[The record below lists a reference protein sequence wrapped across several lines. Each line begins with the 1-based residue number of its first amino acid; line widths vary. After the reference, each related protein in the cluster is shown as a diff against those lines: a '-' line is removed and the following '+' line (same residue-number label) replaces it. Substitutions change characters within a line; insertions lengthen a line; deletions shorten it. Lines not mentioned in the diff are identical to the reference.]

1 MCICVCACSYVCI
14 ILALT
19 RVKGLGT
26 KVGCVHFIKH
36 PTFCIWKWS
45 GTSLVSKAVVCWESN
60 IVTAGSGCDS
70 VDAISTMWTHT
81 GYIPYLV
88 T

>member
-1 MCICVCACSYVCI
+1 MCVCIYDICVCACSYVCI

-36 PTFCIWKWS
+36 PTLLYMEVVWDKPSVESSRMLGVRHCYCRKW
-45 GTSLVSKAVVCWESN
+45 
-60 IVTAGSGCDS
+60 
-70 VDAISTMWTHT
+70 M
-81 GYIPYLV
+81 
-88 T
+88 

>member
-1 MCICVCACSYVCI
+1 MWVQCVYVYMCVCACSYVCI

-36 PTFCIWKWS
+36 PT
-45 GTSLVSKAVVCWESN
+45 LLYMEVVWGQ
-60 IVTAGSGCDS
+60 A
-70 VDAISTMWTHT
+70 
-81 GYIPYLV
+81 
-88 T
+88 

>member
-1 MCICVCACSYVCI
+1 M
-14 ILALT
+14 
-19 RVKGLGT
+19 
-26 KVGCVHFIKH
+26 
-36 PTFCIWKWS
+36 
-45 GTSLVSKAVVCWESN
+45 SKAVVCWESN

-88 T
+88 ANLAKICA

>member
-1 MCICVCACSYVCI
+1 MNNARVCYSRTWVCTYNVSSVQCVYVYMCVCACSYVCI

-36 PTFCIWKWS
+36 PT
-45 GTSLVSKAVVCWESN
+45 LLYVEVVWGQ
-60 IVTAGSGCDS
+60 A
-70 VDAISTMWTHT
+70 
-81 GYIPYLV
+81 
-88 T
+88 